1 MLPDSI
7 FSTDAASSDF
17 INGKRTDA
25 FIDFELGGIAI
36 GDASQGLLVKKW
48 ECAYED
54 GQIKMG
60 YENDF
65 ETVLRVENVT
75 YLSFAF
81 DINMRPVVAY
91 VADGICYLWWY
102 DSSQSAQ
109 VNTNL
114 GACIFPQLAL
124 DEKRAALSANADVIF
139 AYIKNRKL
147 YMRIQR
153 ERFQIEHE
161 ITQAKRLIQI
171 GMMTNY
177 RFGFAYYNWD

>member
-1 MLPDSI
+1 MLPDST
-7 FSTDAASSDF
+7 FSATAASSSF
-17 INGKRTDA
+17 INEVRTDA

-54 GQIKMG
+54 EQIKIG
-60 YENDF
+60 YENHF
-65 ETVLRVENVT
+65 ETVLTVEKVT

-81 DINMRPVVAY
+81 DINMRPIIAY
-91 VADGICYLWWY
+91 VADGNCHLWWY
-102 DSSQSAQ
+102 DSQQSEQ

-114 GACIFPQLAL
+114 GACIFPQLSL
-124 DEKRAALSANADVIF
+124 DEKRSALSANADVIF
-139 AYIKNRKL
+139 AYIRNSKL

>member
-1 MLPDSI
+1 MLPDSML
-7 FSTDAASSDF
+7 SATSASSDF
-17 INGKRTDA
+17 INGVRTDA
-25 FIDFELGGIAI
+25 LIDFELAGVAI
-36 GDASQGLLVKKW
+36 GDTSQGLLVKKW
-48 ECAYED
+48 TCAYED
-54 GQIKMG
+54 GQIKLS

-65 ETVLRVENVT
+65 ETVLTVENVT

-91 VADGICYLWWY
+91 VADDVCYLWWY
-102 DSSQSAQ
+102 DSQQSEQ
-109 VNTNL
+109 VKTNL
-114 GACIFPQLAL
+114 GACIFPQLSL
-124 DEKRAALSANADVIF
+124 DERRSALSANADVIF
-139 AYIKNRKL
+139 AYIRNSKL